1 MNFELLKEC
10 ITLLEK
16 SNFCEKHK
24 KDFTTPKKVKKSD
37 FQTTFLEVEDDKFT
51 QFCFERLH
59 ALYLELETQLYKNE

>member
-24 KDFTTPKKVKKSD
+24 KDFTTQKEIKKLD
-37 FQTTFLEVEDDKFT
+37 FQGTFLEVEDDKFT
-51 QFCFERLH
+51 QFCFERLQS
-59 ALYLELETQLYKNE
+59 LYLELETQLYKSE